1 MPATGRS
8 GCAGLGDAGGGQLWS
23 VLRVGCDIADSLAGV
38 DRGVVVLEKIGLP
51 RARPTSSMKVQAA
64 LPLRV
69 QVGPSARRPTRRA
82 LARWAATCSAVSADR
97 FGRVKGVGRR
107 KAARRTDSR
116 SEIGLLRGEGL
127 GDWPWFA
134 GGLAL
139 EQVADTSDA
148 DRGGIL
154 LLAETGRVALAVV
167 KDLGDELVLLAD
179 PGADG
184 REGLS
189 LAGQAGQRLVAAAID
204 RGGDIAVG
212 QPDSRLR
219 GVEPLSAGPVGRGA

>member
-1 MPATGRS
+1 
-8 GCAGLGDAGGGQLWS
+8 
-23 VLRVGCDIADSLAGV
+23 
-38 DRGVVVLEKIGLP
+38 
-51 RARPTSSMKVQAA
+51 MKVQAA

-69 QVGPSARRPTRRA
+69 QAGPSARRPTRRA

-116 SEIGLLRGEGL
+116 LKIGLLRGEGL

-219 GVEPLSAGPVGRGA
+219 GVEPLTLGLLGGTLELAALLLELGDRLLDELLAPAVVSFPNLCPRGSAELGPVGEPKHSE